1 MSLTDQEKVRDNSGN
16 LLSIPLNLIEAKSV
30 IKKTNGER
38 NYVKQDKFLAKQAKF
53 KVKTS

>member
-16 LLSIPLNLIEAKSV
+16 LLSIPFNLIEAKSG

-38 NYVKQDKFLAKQAKF
+38 NYVKQGIFLAKQAKF